1 MASVPRATQL
11 LMKGKIMAAKNRNSR
26 LNRHRKKPFSSN
38 QHPDTRNTVPMKVAR
53 ISIPLFQ
60 LGQCIGTCGAKDV
73 LDESDVS
80 PYELLCRHQAGDW
93 GILEPEDWE
102 ANIKAVEH
110 GLRVFS
116 SYRVGAD
123 QTKVW
128 VITEADR
135 SATTI
140 LLPEEY

>member
-1 MASVPRATQL
+1 MAETMNTS
-11 LMKGKIMAAKNRNSR
+11 
-26 LNRHRKKPFSSN
+26 
-38 QHPDTRNTVPMKVAR
+38 NTVPMTVAR

-60 LGQCIGTCGAKDV
+60 LGRCVCTWGAEDV

-80 PYELLCRHQAGDW
+80 PFELLCRHQAGDW

-102 ANIKAVEH
+102 ANITAVKR

-140 LLPEEY
+140 LLPEDY

>member
-1 MASVPRATQL
+1 MTETINTS
-11 LMKGKIMAAKNRNSR
+11 
-26 LNRHRKKPFSSN
+26 
-38 QHPDTRNTVPMKVAR
+38 NTVPMNVAHIR
-53 ISIPLFQ
+53 IPLFP
-60 LGQCIGTCGAKDV
+60 LGRCVCTWGAEDV
-73 LDESDVS
+73 LDESDVC
-80 PYELLCRHQAGDW
+80 PDELLCRHQAGDW

-102 ANIKAVEH
+102 ANIKAVER

-140 LLPEEY
+140 LLPDEY